1 MYVSSALVRE
11 VQKFWVEGFLN
22 RKRSFGASECGKG
35 GFSKKV
41 SWEMNEVNER
51 VIMTQ
56 ALLNLEL

>member
-1 MYVSSALVRE
+1 M
-11 VQKFWVEGFLN
+11 EGFLN